1 MSVSSQTIIN
11 TSYFGLWLIMKITD
25 LLVENKKQVD
35 EAPMGFL
42 KTMGNKVAG
51 AFGSGQ
57 AKGRLETGNIANQL
71 KKEFDVYLGKT
82 GDQPTGDM
90 VVAFLKSKGYPT
102 QGAERAL
109 KAQPAPGI
117 LSKIGGAVKDV
128 AGAAAQGAKDQMAKD
143 AEPAQP
149 AAQPAQELAQQA
161 QQPQQDKAAIA
172 ARVKANVGKTAAAT
186 KGSNFGQPAEKP
198 AQPAPSSISSFVKQQ
213 LGDNPIT
220 MKPAPQKA
228 QPAAAPAPQQAA
240 PAVPARAQGGG
251 KVAGQLSQTP
261 GAIKKRQA
269 RAVKKRTGH
278 PADDNPNIQLGT
290 ESYVPEGSEFFR
302 QQLNFFRILKEALSS
317 KQLDAVFLAAA
328 QDKARQ
334 DASGGAKQ
342 QAAGAAQPA
351 AGQTAQSGQAK
362 TAPQDQ
368 PGAKLTPP
376 AGTPG
381 TTVPGEKDQGI
392 MAHIQGAVD
401 GFKGVD
407 YEKGGDPRAKGP
419 GAQLKDTSGKI
430 PANIVKQI
438 NQLTFKQRQELRK
451 ELDKA

>member
-1 MSVSSQTIIN
+1 
-11 TSYFGLWLIMKITD
+11 MKITD

-82 GDQPTGDM
+82 GDQPTGDL
-90 VVAFLKSKGYPT
+90 VLSFLKSKGYPT

-109 KAQPAPGI
+109 KAQPSPGI
-117 LSKIGGAVKDV
+117 MSKVGGAVKDI
-128 AGAAAQGAKDQMAKD
+128 AGAAVQGAKDQTAKD
-143 AEPAQP
+143 AEPAAQ
-149 AAQPAQELAQQA
+149 AQPQQQEPQQA
-161 QQPQQDKAAIA
+161 QPSQQQPDKAAIA

-186 KGSNFGQPAEKP
+186 KGSNFGQPVEKP
-198 AQPAPSSISSFVKQQ
+198 AQPAAGGIASFVKQQ

-228 QPAAAPAPQQAA
+228 QPAQPAAQTPQQ
-240 PAVPARAQGGG
+240 PAGRVQGGG
-251 KVAGQLSQTP
+251 KVAGQVSQTP

-269 RAVKKRTGH
+269 RAMKKRTSH

-290 ESYVPEGSEFFR
+290 ESYIPEGSDFFK
-302 QQLNFFRILKEALSS
+302 QQLHFFRILKEALSS

-342 QAAGAAQPA
+342 PAATGTQTAAQPTQQ
-351 AGQTAQSGQAK
+351 GQTAQAK
-362 TAPQDQ
+362 QSTGAEQ

-376 AGTPG
+376 AGSAG
-381 TTVPGEKDQGI
+381 TTVPGEKDQGV
-392 MAHIQGAVD
+392 MAHIRGAVD

-407 YEKGGDPRAKGP
+407 YERGGDPRDKGP
-419 GAQLKDTSGKI
+419 GIQLKDPSGKI
-430 PANIVKQI
+430 PANIVNQI
-438 NQLTFKQRQELRK
+438 NQLTFKQRQQLRK